1 MAFIRTKTRGNLVVY
16 QLVKSVR
23 HGKKVLQAVLK
34 DFGSRRAD
42 AAAFAKENG
51 LKLPEERLIDAPLAG
66 RITGK
71 LEKLNSMRPL
81 PKATLESRGKK
92 FEVEMTYNSN
102 AIEGNRL
109 SFKETF
115 LVLEK
120 GLTIGGRTVK
130 EHLEATNHRDALVFL
145 EKLANQK
152 NPVTEMDLLNL
163 HKLITD
169 KNLSPPESG
178 VYRRERVY
186 ITESAHMPPSPKEVP
201 VLMKEI
207 LGLLNGK
214 EEDDEIKT
222 VEAAARLHHRL
233 AFIHPFTDGNGRLAR
248 LLTNLKLTMR
258 AGFPPIILRKA
269 ERKSYYD
276 VLEKADKGNLQPFT
290 TMIARDVERALD
302 MYLGAASP
310 S

>member
-1 MAFIRTKTRGNLVVY
+1 MAFIRTRTRGNLVVY

-23 HGKKVLQAVLK
+23 HGKKVLQTVLK
-34 DFGSRRAD
+34 DFGSRAD

-51 LKLPEERLIDAPLAG
+51 LKLPEERLIDAPLAE

-71 LEKLNSMRPL
+71 LKQLNSMRPL
-81 PKATLESRGKK
+81 PKATLEGLGKK

-102 AIEGNRL
+102 AIEGNHL

-120 GLTIGGRTVK
+120 GMAIGGRTVK
-130 EHLEATNHRDALVFL
+130 EHLEATNHRDALAFL

-163 HKLITD
+163 HKLIAD
-169 KNLSPPESG
+169 KNLSPLESG
-178 VYRRERVY
+178 FYRRERVY
-186 ITESAHMPPSPKEVP
+186 MTESVHMPPSPKEVP
-201 VLMKEI
+201 VLMKEV
-207 LGLLNGK
+207 LGLLNRK
-214 EEDDEIKT
+214 EEENDEIKT

-233 AFIHPFTDGNGRLAR
+233 VFIHPFTDGNGRLAR
-248 LLTNLKLTMR
+248 LLTNLKLMR

-276 VLEKADKGNLQPFT
+276 ALEKADKGNMQPFT

-302 MYLGAASP
+302 LYLGAAAP

>member
-1 MAFIRTKTRGNLVVY
+1 MAFIRTKMRGNLVVY

-23 HGKKVLQAVLK
+23 HGKKVLQTVLK
-34 DFGSRRAD
+34 DFESRAD
-42 AAAFAKENG
+42 AEAFAKEKG
-51 LKLPEERLIDAPLAG
+51 LKLPEARLIDAPLAE

-71 LEKLNSMRPL
+71 LEKLNSVRPL
-81 PKATLESRGKK
+81 PKATLESLGKK

-120 GLTIGGRTVK
+120 GMTIGGRTVK

-169 KNLSPPESG
+169 KTLSPLESG
-178 VYRRERVY
+178 FYRRERVY
-186 ITESAHMPPSPKEVP
+186 ITESAHIPPSPKEVP
-201 VLMKEI
+201 VLMKEVI
-207 LGLLNGK
+207 GLLNGK
-214 EEDDEIKT
+214 EENDEIKT

-233 AFIHPFTDGNGRLAR
+233 VFIHPFTDGNGRLAR
-248 LLTNLKLTMR
+248 LLTNLKLMR
-258 AGFPPIILRKA
+258 AGFPPIILRRS

-276 VLEKADKGNLQPFT
+276 ALEKADKGNLQPFT
-290 TMIARDVERALD
+290 TMIARNVEKALD
-302 MYLGAASP
+302 LYLGATAP

>member
-1 MAFIRTKTRGNLVVY
+1 MVVY

-23 HGKKVLQAVLK
+23 HGKKVLQTVLK
-34 DFGSRRAD
+34 DFESRAE
-42 AAAFAKENG
+42 AKTFAKENG
-51 LKLPEERLIDAPLAG
+51 LNLPEERLIDAPLAK

-81 PKATLESRGKK
+81 PKATLESLGKK

-120 GLTIGGRTVK
+120 GMTIGGRTVK

-152 NPVTEMDLLNL
+152 NPVAEMDLLNL

-169 KNLSPPESG
+169 KNLSPLESG
-178 VYRRERVY
+178 FYRRERVY
-186 ITESAHMPPSPKEVP
+186 ITASAHIPPSPKEVP
-201 VLMKEI
+201 ALMKEVI
-207 LGLLNGK
+207 GLLNGK
-214 EEDDEIKT
+214 EDDEIKA
-222 VEAAARLHHRL
+222 VEATARLHHRL
-233 AFIHPFTDGNGRLAR
+233 VFIHPFTDGNGRLAR
-248 LLTNLKLTMR
+248 LLTNLKLMR
-258 AGFPPIILRKA
+258 AGFPPIILRRS

-276 VLEKADKGNLQPFT
+276 ALEKADKGNLQPFT
-290 TMIARDVERALD
+290 TMIARDVEKALD
-302 MYLGAASP
+302 LYLGAASP
-310 S
+310 L

>member
-1 MAFIRTKTRGNLVVY
+1 MAFIRTKTRGNKVVY

-34 DFGSRRAD
+34 DFGSRTD
-42 AAAFAKENG
+42 AESFAKENG
-51 LKLPEERLIDAPLAG
+51 LKLPEERLIDAPLAE

-71 LEKLNSMRPL
+71 LEKLNSMRPM
-81 PKATLESRGKK
+81 PKATLESLGKK

-120 GLTIGGRTVK
+120 GMTIGGRTVK

-145 EKLANQK
+145 EKLANKK

-169 KNLSPPESG
+169 KNLSPLESG
-178 VYRRERVY
+178 FYRRERVY
-186 ITESAHMPPSPKEVP
+186 ITESAHIPPSPKEVP

-214 EEDDEIKT
+214 EEGDEIKT

-233 AFIHPFTDGNGRLAR
+233 VFIHPFTDGNGRLAR
-248 LLTNLKLTMR
+248 LLTNLKLMR

-276 VLEKADKGNLQPFT
+276 ALEKADKGNLQPFT

-302 MYLGAASP
+302 LYLGAAAP